1 MKMTENN
8 IRNLIKKFEENKIK
22 ENNIIKQIKNENKI
36 KIEKEINENKR
47 AIEHMM
53 QSSFIL

>member
-8 IRNLIKKFEENKIK
+8 IRNLIKKLEENKIK

-53 QSSFIL
+53 